1 MRGVPVARGDEEARG
16 SGTHP
21 ERGRPLGQGPR
32 RGAARSRDL
41 ARRWGQRCLGVRS
54 RSGPGLAAVA
64 CRGRTCESRV
74 EGGGDGKSGR
84 PRAGRLAPGASKM
97 EGPAVRGPRR
107 RARCAAPRRG
117 AGRAV
122 GSGPGKGG
130 ERGPEP
136 GSRRSE
142 GDAKNLAWGQSGL
155 RYVFWLAS
163 SCLRPRVVRDLF
175 SSPILCGCV
184 IIFPS
189 VNIPVCSF
197 LLLLKSVWVISGAW
211 LPLLT
216 LGPRTFSRATSTA
229 HVHPFLLLIRPGV
242 ELLGRL

>member
-1 MRGVPVARGDEEARG
+1 MRGVLVARGDEEARG

-74 EGGGDGKSGR
+74 GGGGDGKSGR
-84 PRAGRLAPGASKM
+84 PRAGRLAPGDSKM

-107 RARCAAPRRG
+107 RARCAAPRGG

-155 RYVFWLAS
+155 RYVFRVEIQRGGKGQSGAGCFRRS
-163 SCLRPRVVRDLF
+163 RAGGGQGVRVRPRR
-175 SSPILCGCV
+175 
-184 IIFPS
+184 
-189 VNIPVCSF
+189 
-197 LLLLKSVWVISGAW
+197 
-211 LPLLT
+211 
-216 LGPRTFSRATSTA
+216 GPRRGAGGSLRSGRA
-229 HVHPFLLLIRPGV
+229 L
-242 ELLGRL
+242 